1 VVARNLSLVFQ
12 VPRRLAAVPDYA
24 PARLQAVK
32 VLPAGS
38 GWIYEPKWD
47 GYRGLLVTSPTGKG
61 SVWSRNGK
69 DLGRYFPELIDLA
82 RRLPRDTVLD
92 GEIVRPTETGV
103 SFIELQQ
110 RLFAPAAAR
119 RESPAAFIGF
129 DLLRQGEDLR
139 RERLSM
145 RRRRLEE
152 LATAQADQLLQVVTQ
167 TTDRDE
173 AMAWLDESLTIAGIE
188 GVVAKLD
195 EPYPKPDA
203 KRWRK
208 VRRIATMEFT
218 VRGFIPEGGAVRLV
232 LASVGQEERLVG
244 TSYPI
249 SGVDLKPLES
259 LIPRSMLAEHRVWAP
274 FEDGRHDWYELRDA
288 EALLAEVVITT
299 LDSGMLRQPARF
311 VRWRAQGPTGR

>member
-1 VVARNLSLVFQ
+1 M
-12 VPRRLAAVPDYA
+12 PDYS

-32 VLPAGS
+32 SLPVGP

-47 GYRGLLVTSPTGKG
+47 GYRGLLVTSSTGRG

-82 RRLPRDTVLD
+82 QRLPRDTVLD
-92 GEIVRPTETGV
+92 GEIVRPTDTGV

-110 RLFAPAAAR
+110 RLFAPAAAS
-119 RESPAAFIGF
+119 RESPAAFIAF
-129 DLLRQGEDLR
+129 DLLRGGEDMR
-139 RERLSM
+139 REKLSV
-145 RRRRLEE
+145 RRLRLEK
-152 LATAQADQLLQVVTQ
+152 LVGAAAHQLLQAVTQ

-173 AMAWLDESLTIAGIE
+173 AIAWLDESLTIAGIE

-208 VRRIATMEFT
+208 VRRVATMELA
-218 VRGFIPEGGAVRLV
+218 VRGFIPEGDSVRLV
-232 LASVGQEERLVG
+232 LGHEDSLVG
-244 TSYPI
+244 TTYPI
-249 SGVDLKPLES
+249 SGTDLKPLER
-259 LIPRSMLAEHRVWAP
+259 LIPRSTPADHRVWAP
-274 FEDGRHDWYELRDA
+274 FEDGRRDWYELENA
-288 EALLAEVVITT
+288 ASLLAEVVITT

-311 VRWRAQGPTGR
+311 VRWRGSDPGLSSDSNS